1 VKRRLA
7 ESLVFTGLIILCVE
21 LVFTLAELFN

>member
-1 VKRRLA
+1 MKRRLA

-21 LVFTLAELFN
+21 LVFTLAELI